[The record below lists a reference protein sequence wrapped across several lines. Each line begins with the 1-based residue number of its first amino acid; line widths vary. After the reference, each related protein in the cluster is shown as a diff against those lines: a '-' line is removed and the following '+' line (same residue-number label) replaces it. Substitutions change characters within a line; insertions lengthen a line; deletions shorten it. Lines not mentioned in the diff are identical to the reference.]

1 MKVTVVIPVL
11 PSEDLVEKC
20 RQEYR
25 RAAAPDTEVDFA
37 PLDVGT
43 YTIESWYDM
52 ALAQP
57 DTIRKAMEAEA
68 SGTDAVIIACFGDPA
83 GAGAK
88 EALSIPVVG
97 EGEAGL
103 YVASLLSRRFSI
115 VTVRRETVP
124 LMAMVADAVGLGH
137 RLASVRPVEHS
148 VLDFSLEAVEEVVQQ
163 TRAAIVEDGAE
174 GIVMGCT
181 GVGVDMAAEV
191 GARMHE
197 EFGYVPVVDPVKAAI
212 GLAEML
218 VRSGYRS
225 SDRTYPA
232 PFSMRPE
239 YQWAKVPPQVAA
251 K

>member
-1 MKVTVVIPVL
+1 MKVTVVVPVL
-11 PSEDLVEKC
+11 PTDELVEKC
-20 RQEYR
+20 RLEYR
-25 RAAAPDTEVDFA
+25 RAAAPDTEVEFA
-37 PLDVGT
+37 ALDVGT
-43 YTIESWYDM
+43 HTIESWYDM

-57 DTIRKAMEAEA
+57 DTIRRAMEAEA
-68 SGTDAVIIACFGDPA
+68 GGADAVIIACFGDPG

-103 YVASLLSRRFSI
+103 TAAALLARRFSI

-148 VLDFSLEAVEEVVQQ
+148 VLDFSLETVDEVVEQ

-191 GARMHE
+191 GSRLRE

-212 GLAEML
+212 GLTEML
-218 VRSGYRS
+218 VRSGYRAS
-225 SDRTYPA
+225 ERTYPR

-239 YQWAKVPPQVAA
+239 YQWAKVPPPVADA
-251 K
+251 